1 MANKIFQDDYLLL
14 ETDDFRNITA
24 RFNGFKRDA
33 ISPIKLLRQAKYKTM
48 FFTLFE
54 IELDG
59 VNTRFI
65 INGKSKNNTKFG
77 IVTHLKPKY
86 TSRYKIIDNGF
97 DAEHKATITVFS
109 SAFKEGFEV
118 DTDNDGIVNKEQ
130 EKTILA
136 SMVRNCPALPI
147 KVTYYNLRPKI
158 VPPKTSNKVAS

>member
-24 RFNGFKRDA
+24 RFNGFKREA

-65 INGKSKNNTKFG
+65 INGKSKNNTKEF
-77 IVTHLKPKY
+77 ICY
-86 TSRYKIIDNGF
+86 YF
-97 DAEHKATITVFS
+97 ITMTVALINYFS
-109 SAFKEGFEV
+109 S
-118 DTDNDGIVNKEQ
+118 IH
-130 EKTILA
+130 LL
-136 SMVRNCPALPI
+136 RNCSDIPLFVSIGISCLIGAFLNF
-147 KVTYYNLRPKI
+147 YLLSKI
-158 VPPKTSNKVAS
+158 LYKKK